1 MTNQNYSWGIVVAQI
16 VVVGVLLGVSE
27 YLVRQGVIRDLY
39 LAAPS
44 QVIKELLEL
53 LQQGVLLKN
62 LSTTLIEFVLGYFAA
77 IFLGIGLG
85 LFMILT
91 PKAEHFCSP
100 FLSAMMAIPKVTI
113 IPLMTLWLG
122 IGLPNKMAIVFIFSF
137 FPIIFNTITG
147 IKQTAENHLKVA
159 HVFGATHAQII
170 RKVILPSAMP
180 TIFAGMRLAAAS
192 GLVGALFGEMLAS
205 KEGLGNILVK
215 ATQLFDT
222 AQVFAI
228 IFVVTI
234 LSVLMIAFIDILEKK
249 VFLKWKSSS

>member
-1 MTNQNYSWGIVVAQI
+1 MIKQSYSWGIVVAQI
-16 VVVGVLLGVSE
+16 VALVVLLGVSE
-27 YLVRQGVIRDLY
+27 YLVGRGYIKDLY

-44 QVIKELLEL
+44 QVIKELLGL
-53 LQQGVLLKN
+53 LHQGAFFKH
-62 LSTTLIEFVLGYFAA
+62 LSATLIEFVLGYSAA
-77 IFLGIGLG
+77 IILGISLG

-100 FLSAMMAIPKVTI
+100 FLSALMAIPKVTI

-122 IGLPNKMAIVFIFSF
+122 IGLTNKMVIVFIFSF
-137 FPIIFNTITG
+137 FPIIFSTITG

-159 HVFGATHAQII
+159 HVFGASHAQII

-228 IFVVTI
+228 IFIVTI
-234 LSVLMIAFIDILEKK
+234 ISVLMIALIDLLEKK
-249 VFLKWKSSS
+249 VFLKWKAS